1 MGIMKIITLQ
11 TKQGIRY
18 ENSFGLVA
26 EYEEVP
32 MEYTIRM
39 GKFSS
44 FELGSIPNA
53 EHHAEGSLQIN
64 EAQLTDYDGVFSLPA
79 EILYMLRREGI
90 DVSEMQESLEIKE
103 EELQRA
109 QRELT
114 FYQVDYDNQEEVI

>member
-11 TKQGIRY
+11 TKQGIKY

-39 GKFSS
+39 GRFSS

-53 EHHAEGSLQIN
+53 EHYAEGSLQIN

-79 EILYMLRREGI
+79 EILYMLRHEGI

-103 EELQRA
+103 EELQEA
-109 QRELT
+109 QRKLT
-114 FYQVDYDNQEEVI
+114 FYQVDYDNQKEG

>member
-1 MGIMKIITLQ
+1 MKIITLQ

-64 EAQLTDYDGVFSLPA
+64 GAGLTDYDGVFSLPA